1 MEKDQIILLEDRG
14 LISITGEDTKN
25 FLQNII
31 TNDIDKVSFYS
42 SIFSGLFTPQGKYL
56 FEFFLIQTK
65 NGYLLDC
72 DNEFTKEIIN
82 YLLKYKLRSKIE
94 ITDIS
99 TDYVIGLISSEKF
112 LDIQESENKTDD
124 TIEFRDSPLFL
135 DPRNKN
141 LGARILSS
149 LEKLHLTIKK
159 LDLKIV
165 KPDAYFAKAH
175 SLGIPIKGIENL
187 KDQLFGLEA
196 NFEELNAIDFKKGCY
211 IGQENTARM
220 KLKEKL
226 RRRLLP
232 ISSTEKL
239 NLGEEIEVKVLS
251 FDKEKLRVSLGL
263 KQIQNDPW
271 EGIEGKYS
279 VGGIYEA
286 TVSNLTDYGCFAELE
301 QGVEGLIH
309 LSELDWTNKNIHPS
323 KVVTLEENIRVMI
336 LELDNEKRRI
346 SLGLKQTKPNP
357 WLEFENKY
365 NIGDSVEGS
374 IKSIT
379 DFGVFVGLE
388 GDIDG
393 LIHLSD
399 LSDNENP
406 EEDLKNYNKGDKL
419 SCIIFGIDAERERIS
434 LKISD

>member
-31 TNDIDKVSFYS
+31 TNDIDKVSFSS
-42 SIFSGLFTPQGKYL
+42 SIFSALFTPQGKYL

-175 SLGIPIKGIENL
+175 SLGIPIKGIKNL

-239 NLGEEIEVKVLS
+239 NLGEEIFYNKNKIGKIL
-251 FDKEKLRVSLGL
+251 
-263 KQIQNDPW
+263 
-271 EGIEGKYS
+271 IEQPYP
-279 VGGIYEA
+279 
-286 TVSNLTDYGCFAELE
+286 F
-301 QGVEGLIH
+301 GLIKVI
-309 LSELDWTNKNIHPS
+309 DPNI
-323 KVVTLEENIRVMI
+323 K
-336 LELDNEKRRI
+336 D
-346 SLGLKQTKPNP
+346 
-357 WLEFENKY
+357 FENKELLA
-365 NIGDSVEGS
+365 NNKKCRILKSV
-374 IKSIT
+374 
-379 DFGVFVGLE
+379 
-388 GDIDG
+388 
-393 LIHLSD
+393 
-399 LSDNENP
+399 
-406 EEDLKNYNKGDKL
+406 
-419 SCIIFGIDAERERIS
+419 
-434 LKISD
+434 

>member
-1 MEKDQIILLEDRG
+1 MDKDQIILLEDRG
-14 LISITGEDTKN
+14 LILITGKDVKN

-31 TNDIDKVSFYS
+31 TNDIEKVNLSN
-42 SIFSGLFTPQGKYL
+42 SIFSALFTPQGKYL
-56 FEFFLIQTK
+56 FEFFLIQSK

-72 DNEFTKEIIN
+72 DNKFSNEIIN

-159 LDLKIV
+159 LDLTIV
-165 KPDAYFAKAH
+165 KPETYFAKAH
-175 SLGIPIKGIENL
+175 SLGIPIKGIKNL
-187 KDQLFGLEA
+187 KDQWFGLEA

-239 NLGEEIEVKVLS
+239 NLGEEIFYNKIKIGKIL
-251 FDKEKLRVSLGL
+251 
-263 KQIQNDPW
+263 
-271 EGIEGKYS
+271 IEQPYP
-279 VGGIYEA
+279 
-286 TVSNLTDYGCFAELE
+286 F
-301 QGVEGLIH
+301 GLIKVI
-309 LSELDWTNKNIHPS
+309 DPNI
-323 KVVTLEENIRVMI
+323 E
-336 LELDNEKRRI
+336 D
-346 SLGLKQTKPNP
+346 
-357 WLEFENKY
+357 FENQELLANNKKCR
-365 NIGDSVEGS
+365 ILKSV
-374 IKSIT
+374 
-379 DFGVFVGLE
+379 
-388 GDIDG
+388 
-393 LIHLSD
+393 
-399 LSDNENP
+399 
-406 EEDLKNYNKGDKL
+406 
-419 SCIIFGIDAERERIS
+419 
-434 LKISD
+434 

>member
-1 MEKDQIILLEDRG
+1 MKKDQIILLEDRG
-14 LISITGEDTKN
+14 LISITGEETKN

-31 TNDIDKVSFYS
+31 TNDIDKVSFSS
-42 SIFSGLFTPQGKYL
+42 SIFSALFTPQGKYL

-72 DNEFTKEIIN
+72 DNEFTKEIMN

-99 TDYVIGLISSEKF
+99 TEYVIGLISSEKF

-159 LDLKIV
+159 LDLKII

-175 SLGIPIKGIENL
+175 SLGIPIKGIKNL

-239 NLGEEIEVKVLS
+239 NLGEEIFYNKIKIGKIL
-251 FDKEKLRVSLGL
+251 
-263 KQIQNDPW
+263 
-271 EGIEGKYS
+271 IEQPYP
-279 VGGIYEA
+279 
-286 TVSNLTDYGCFAELE
+286 F
-301 QGVEGLIH
+301 GLIKVI
-309 LSELDWTNKNIHPS
+309 DPS
-323 KVVTLEENIRVMI
+323 IA
-336 LELDNEKRRI
+336 
-346 SLGLKQTKPNP
+346 
-357 WLEFENKY
+357 EFENKELLA
-365 NIGDSVEGS
+365 NNKKCRILKSV
-374 IKSIT
+374 
-379 DFGVFVGLE
+379 
-388 GDIDG
+388 
-393 LIHLSD
+393 
-399 LSDNENP
+399 
-406 EEDLKNYNKGDKL
+406 
-419 SCIIFGIDAERERIS
+419 
-434 LKISD
+434 

>member
-31 TNDIDKVSFYS
+31 TNDIEKVSFSS
-42 SIFSGLFTPQGKYL
+42 SIFSALFTPQGKYL

-82 YLLKYKLRSKIE
+82 YLLKYKLRSKIK

-99 TDYVIGLISSEKF
+99 TDYVIGLISPEKF

-165 KPDAYFAKAH
+165 KPDTYFAKAH
-175 SLGIPIKGIENL
+175 SLGIPIKGIKNL

-239 NLGEEIEVKVLS
+239 NLGEEIFYNKTKIGKILIEQPYPFGLLKV
-251 FDKEKLRVSLGL
+251 
-263 KQIQNDPW
+263 IDP
-271 EGIEGKYS
+271 
-279 VGGIYEA
+279 
-286 TVSNLTDYGCFAELE
+286 N
-301 QGVEGLIH
+301 VE
-309 LSELDWTNKNIHPS
+309 
-323 KVVTLEENIRVMI
+323 
-336 LELDNEKRRI
+336 
-346 SLGLKQTKPNP
+346 
-357 WLEFENKY
+357 EFENKELLA
-365 NIGDSVEGS
+365 NNKKCRILKSV
-374 IKSIT
+374 
-379 DFGVFVGLE
+379 
-388 GDIDG
+388 
-393 LIHLSD
+393 
-399 LSDNENP
+399 
-406 EEDLKNYNKGDKL
+406 
-419 SCIIFGIDAERERIS
+419 
-434 LKISD
+434 

>member
-31 TNDIDKVSFYS
+31 TNDIDKVSFSS
-42 SIFSGLFTPQGKYL
+42 SIFSALFTPQGKYL

-165 KPDAYFAKAH
+165 KPDTYFAKAH
-175 SLGIPIKGIENL
+175 SLGIPIKGIKNL

-239 NLGEEIEVKVLS
+239 NLGEEIFYNKIKIGKIL
-251 FDKEKLRVSLGL
+251 
-263 KQIQNDPW
+263 
-271 EGIEGKYS
+271 IEQPYP
-279 VGGIYEA
+279 
-286 TVSNLTDYGCFAELE
+286 F
-301 QGVEGLIH
+301 GLIKVI
-309 LSELDWTNKNIHPS
+309 DPNI
-323 KVVTLEENIRVMI
+323 E
-336 LELDNEKRRI
+336 
-346 SLGLKQTKPNP
+346 
-357 WLEFENKY
+357 EFENKELLA
-365 NIGDSVEGS
+365 NNKKCRILKSV
-374 IKSIT
+374 
-379 DFGVFVGLE
+379 
-388 GDIDG
+388 
-393 LIHLSD
+393 
-399 LSDNENP
+399 
-406 EEDLKNYNKGDKL
+406 
-419 SCIIFGIDAERERIS
+419 
-434 LKISD
+434 

>member
-14 LISITGEDTKN
+14 LISITGKDTKN

-31 TNDIDKVSFYS
+31 TNDINKVNFSS
-42 SIFSGLFTPQGKYL
+42 SIFSALFTPQGKYL

-65 NGYLLDC
+65 NGYFLDC

-94 ITDIS
+94 ITDVS
-99 TDYVIGLISSEKF
+99 TNYVIGLISSEKF

-175 SLGIPIKGIENL
+175 SLGIPIKGIKNL

-196 NFEELNAIDFKKGCY
+196 NFEKLNAIDLKKGCY

-239 NLGEEIEVKVLS
+239 NLGEEIFYNKTKIGKILIEQPYPFGLLKV
-251 FDKEKLRVSLGL
+251 
-263 KQIQNDPW
+263 IDP
-271 EGIEGKYS
+271 
-279 VGGIYEA
+279 
-286 TVSNLTDYGCFAELE
+286 N
-301 QGVEGLIH
+301 VE
-309 LSELDWTNKNIHPS
+309 
-323 KVVTLEENIRVMI
+323 
-336 LELDNEKRRI
+336 
-346 SLGLKQTKPNP
+346 
-357 WLEFENKY
+357 EFENKELLA
-365 NIGDSVEGS
+365 NNKKCRILKSV
-374 IKSIT
+374 
-379 DFGVFVGLE
+379 
-388 GDIDG
+388 
-393 LIHLSD
+393 
-399 LSDNENP
+399 
-406 EEDLKNYNKGDKL
+406 
-419 SCIIFGIDAERERIS
+419 
-434 LKISD
+434 

>member
-31 TNDIDKVSFYS
+31 TNDIEKVSFSS
-42 SIFSGLFTPQGKYL
+42 SIFSALFTPQGKYL

-72 DNEFTKEIIN
+72 DNEFTKEIMN

-141 LGARILSS
+141 LGARILST

-165 KPDAYFAKAH
+165 KPDTYFAKAH

-232 ISSTEKL
+232 ISSSEKL
-239 NLGEEIEVKVLS
+239 NLGEEIFYNNIKIGKILIEQPYPFCLVKV
-251 FDKEKLRVSLGL
+251 
-263 KQIQNDPW
+263 IDPN
-271 EGIEGKYS
+271 IE
-279 VGGIYEA
+279 
-286 TVSNLTDYGCFAELE
+286 
-301 QGVEGLIH
+301 
-309 LSELDWTNKNIHPS
+309 
-323 KVVTLEENIRVMI
+323 
-336 LELDNEKRRI
+336 
-346 SLGLKQTKPNP
+346 
-357 WLEFENKY
+357 EFENKELLA
-365 NIGDSVEGS
+365 NNKKCKILKSV
-374 IKSIT
+374 
-379 DFGVFVGLE
+379 
-388 GDIDG
+388 
-393 LIHLSD
+393 
-399 LSDNENP
+399 
-406 EEDLKNYNKGDKL
+406 
-419 SCIIFGIDAERERIS
+419 
-434 LKISD
+434 

>member
-1 MEKDQIILLEDRG
+1 MEKDQIILLENRG

-31 TNDIDKVSFYS
+31 TNDIEKVSLSS
-42 SIFSGLFTPQGKYL
+42 SIFSALFTPQGKYL
-56 FEFFLIQTK
+56 FEFFLIQSK

-72 DNEFTKEIIN
+72 DNKFTKEIIN

-99 TDYVIGLISSEKF
+99 TDYVIGLITLEKF
-112 LDIQESENKTDD
+112 VDIQKSENKTGN
-124 TIEFRDSPLFL
+124 TIDFRNSPLFL
-135 DPRNKN
+135 DPRNKK

-159 LDLKIV
+159 LNLKIV
-165 KPDAYFAKAH
+165 KPEIYFAKAH

-239 NLGEEIEVKVLS
+239 NLGEEIFYNKTKIGKILIEQPYPFGLVKV
-251 FDKEKLRVSLGL
+251 
-263 KQIQNDPW
+263 IDP
-271 EGIEGKYS
+271 
-279 VGGIYEA
+279 
-286 TVSNLTDYGCFAELE
+286 N
-301 QGVEGLIH
+301 VE
-309 LSELDWTNKNIHPS
+309 
-323 KVVTLEENIRVMI
+323 
-336 LELDNEKRRI
+336 
-346 SLGLKQTKPNP
+346 
-357 WLEFENKY
+357 EFENKELLA
-365 NIGDSVEGS
+365 NNKKCKILKSV
-374 IKSIT
+374 
-379 DFGVFVGLE
+379 
-388 GDIDG
+388 
-393 LIHLSD
+393 
-399 LSDNENP
+399 
-406 EEDLKNYNKGDKL
+406 
-419 SCIIFGIDAERERIS
+419 
-434 LKISD
+434 

>member
-31 TNDIDKVSFYS
+31 TNDIEKVSFSS
-42 SIFSGLFTPQGKYL
+42 SIFSALFTPQGKYL
-56 FEFFLIQTK
+56 FEFFLIKSK
-65 NGYLLDC
+65 NGYFLDC

-99 TDYVIGLISSEKF
+99 TDYVIGLITSEKF
-112 LDIQESENKTDD
+112 ADIQKIENKTGN

-135 DPRNKN
+135 DPRNKK

-159 LDLKIV
+159 LNLKIV
-165 KPDAYFAKAH
+165 KPEIYFAKAH

-196 NFEELNAIDFKKGCY
+196 NFDELNAIDFKKGCY

-220 KLKEKL
+220 KLKKKL

-239 NLGEEIEVKVLS
+239 NLGEVFTVIKASNNCPCSRVVLKNSSVSAVGTSKYGKSS
-251 FDKEKLRVSLGL
+251 FS
-263 KQIQNDPW
+263 
-271 EGIEGKYS
+271 
-279 VGGIYEA
+279 IYPK
-286 TVSNLTDYGCFAELE
+286 CFALAPIC
-301 QGVEGLIH
+301 GFNF
-309 LSELDWTNKNIHPS
+309 S
-323 KVVTLEENIRVMI
+323 
-336 LELDNEKRRI
+336 
-346 SLGLKQTKPNP
+346 
-357 WLEFENKY
+357 
-365 NIGDSVEGS
+365 
-374 IKSIT
+374 
-379 DFGVFVGLE
+379 
-388 GDIDG
+388 
-393 LIHLSD
+393 
-399 LSDNENP
+399 
-406 EEDLKNYNKGDKL
+406 
-419 SCIIFGIDAERERIS
+419 
-434 LKISD
+434 